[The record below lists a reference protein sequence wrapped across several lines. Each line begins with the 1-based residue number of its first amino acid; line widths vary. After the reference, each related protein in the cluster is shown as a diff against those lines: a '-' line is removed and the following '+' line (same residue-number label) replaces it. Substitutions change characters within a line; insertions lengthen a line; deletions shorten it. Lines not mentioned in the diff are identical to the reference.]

1 MQNNNLQGMNTIQ
14 VFQLKTKPDG
24 IYRLDNFLLEN
35 FVCIGYPRL
44 GDLTNTD
51 KDTMRNLL
59 VKHYNYEKSLKV
71 HLSTVN
77 SFVNTMNSGDFVLVK
92 EDNFVHVGKVGE
104 YYYDPK
110 YVSEGMCHRRNVVWV
125 AKFKKEDLR
134 EDVLAFI
141 NNVNTISRFKDIV
154 FDEYDLLEN
163 KPNQNIDIETKDELI
178 TKSVKI
184 LKDALNSPYEE
195 IRVKAACSLLDYLK

>member
-1 MQNNNLQGMNTIQ
+1 MTTNLKNKVQ
-14 VFQLKTKPDG
+14 VFQLKTMPDG
-24 IYRLDNFLLEN
+24 IYRLDSFLEEN
-35 FVCIGYPRL
+35 FVCIGYPKL

-51 KDTMRNLL
+51 KDALRDMLT
-59 VKHYNYEKSLKV
+59 KNYPYTGGRLRV

-92 EDNFVHVGKVGE
+92 EGDFVHVGKVGE
-104 YYYDPK
+104 YYYDPQ

-125 AKFKKEDLR
+125 AKFKKQDLR
-134 EDVLAFI
+134 IDVLSLI
-141 NNVNTISRFKDIV
+141 NNMNTLSRLKDIV

-163 KPNQNIDIETKDELI
+163 KPNENIDIETKDELI